1 MRETAQETNMIPT
14 PLRYPPR
21 RSSVAALAFVA
32 LVIGAG
38 QAAHAA
44 AGKPPAATRPSAA
57 VAMVGVPDF
66 ARITQLYGPAVVNIS
81 VTGMRQVSA
90 GADDTEADAES
101 DGDGDPG
108 SDPMRLF
115 LRRFQQQFGGT
126 GASMQV
132 PVRGQGSGFIVS
144 TDGLILTNAHV
155 VADASRVTVKLTDRR
170 EFRAKILGSD
180 RRTDIAVLKIEASDL
195 PVVTIGNPDDLLVGE
210 WVLAIGSPFGFDNS
224 VSVGVVSAKGRS
236 LPDGSVVPFIQ
247 TDAAVNPGN
256 SGGPLFN
263 ARGEVVG
270 INSQIYSRTGGYQGL
285 SFAIPIDLAQSVQRQ
300 IVSTGRFSHGVLGA
314 SLPEVNQ
321 ALADAFRLPRPA
333 GALVNDVLPGSAG
346 AAAGLAP
353 GDVIL
358 QVDKRTIISPG
369 ELPALAAMTP
379 PGQKIEIKV
388 WRNGGP
394 LQLSATLGD
403 SSQVSRE
410 PAPSVKPVP
419 ASGQLGLALRP
430 LEAAEQRF
438 VGTAGGLVVESASG
452 PSQDAGVRPGDVI
465 LAVNGKPASSVEKF
479 REAVASAG
487 KVVALLIQREGDK
500 SFVPI
505 RLP

>member
-1 MRETAQETNMIPT
+1 MTHTRF
-14 PLRYPPR
+14 RVRPR
-21 RSSVAALAFVA
+21 GFSCAAAATFSLLAV
-32 LVIGAG
+32 LIGASNG
-38 QAAHAA
+38 ACAA
-44 AGKPPAATRPSAA
+44 ADKPAVATLTPAS

-66 ARITQLYGPAVVNIS
+66 AGITQRYGPAVVNIS
-81 VTGMRQVSA
+81 ITGMRQVSA
-90 GADDTEADAES
+90 GTDGAQNGGES
-101 DGDGDPG
+101 GGDGDQA

-126 GASMQV
+126 GATMQV
-132 PVRGQGSGFIVS
+132 PVRGHGSGFIVS
-144 TDGLILTNAHV
+144 KEGLILTNAHV
-155 VADASRVTVKLTDRR
+155 VAGASEVTVKLTDRR
-170 EFRAKILGSD
+170 EFRATLLGSD
-180 RRTDIAVLKIEASDL
+180 RKTDIAVLKIEAGDL
-195 PVVTIGNPDDLLVGE
+195 PVVAIGNPDDLRVGE

-270 INSQIYSRTGGYQGL
+270 INSQIYSQTGGYQGL

-300 IVSTGRFSHGVLGA
+300 IASTGRYSHGVLGA
-314 SLPEVNQ
+314 AVQEVNQ
-321 ALADAFRLPRPA
+321 ALADAFKLPRPA
-333 GALVNDVLPGSAG
+333 GALVYDVQPGSAG
-346 AAAGLAP
+346 AKAGLQS

-358 QVDKRTIISPG
+358 QVDNKVIVSPG

-379 PGQKIEIKV
+379 PGQKIEITV
-388 WRNGGP
+388 WRNGAP

-403 SSQVSRE
+403 SNRVARE
-410 PAPSVKPVP
+410 PAPIAKAMP

-430 LEAAEQRF
+430 LDDGEQRI
-438 VGTAGGLVVESASG
+438 VGLKFGLVVESASG

-465 LAVNGKPASSVEKF
+465 LAIDSKPIFTVEKF
-479 REAVASAG
+479 RDAVAAAG
-487 KVVALLIQREGDK
+487 KVVALLIQREGEK
-500 SFVPI
+500 SFLPI